1 MTDNK
6 RAADAERD
14 EALKKWVQE
23 VEGASIEV
31 TSLMRFSYRDGWAD
45 RAALSGCADG
55 GKDSSDA
62 RDAERYRR
70 IRLGLSD
77 VHGDVYAMVFAGDGD
92 YPEDGDDLDR
102 IVDAAIAKDS
112 AAGASNERADA
123 ESIQNEYYGRGREIG
138 YREGIAAASRADAEK
153 DAARWH
159 MAMEEGFIS
168 EDAFCMIDAAI
179 LAANKGK

>member
-6 RAADAERD
+6 RAADDAKRYREWKHLR
-14 EALKKWVQE
+14 EHGRWSNGVPKWARNYAGRMDDMTAAVAVIE
-23 VEGASIEV
+23 ELAS
-31 TSLMRFSYRDGWAD
+31 
-45 RAALSGCADG
+45 LSSRADG

-102 IVDAAIAKDS
+102 IVDAAIAREKKCKI
-112 AAGASNERADA
+112 
-123 ESIQNEYYGRGREIG
+123 ESK
-138 YREGIAAASRADAEK
+138 A
-153 DAARWH
+153 
-159 MAMEEGFIS
+159 
-168 EDAFCMIDAAI
+168 
-179 LAANKGK
+179 

>member
-6 RAADAERD
+6 RAADDAGRH

-31 TSLMRFSYRDGWAD
+31 TPLMRFAYGDGWAD
-45 RAALSGCADG
+45 RAALSSRADG

-102 IVDAAIAKDS
+102 IVDAAIAK
-112 AAGASNERADA
+112 
-123 ESIQNEYYGRGREIG
+123 
-138 YREGIAAASRADAEK
+138 EK
-153 DAARWH
+153 
-159 MAMEEGFIS
+159 
-168 EDAFCMIDAAI
+168 
-179 LAANKGK
+179 K